1 MCLMRKFF
9 ALLLVS
15 VPGIVL
21 GCPDQL
27 DWKDFS
33 TVSLTFGNAGTLTL
47 TRYTDALY
55 ARVESVAETKE
66 MYQLNGGTS
75 LYRGLTSSELTGPSP
90 FFMLDMPVGVMLSL
104 LTRQIKH
111 PCEVNL
117 TTTQFSYVLPA
128 GNNLGM
134 GVTNVTGSA
143 IRGRDS
149 VIVYD
154 LNAIERGGRLAT
166 FKVSGKI
173 VFSTIDQLSTDT
185 VISDW
190 AITRDTEGPGL
201 RKVIQPSR
209 TVRTIKDLRTLDF
222 FESTIR

>member
-1 MCLMRKFF
+1 MRKFF

-15 VPGIVL
+15 ISGTVL

-33 TVSLTFGNAGTLTL
+33 TVSLTFENASTLTL

-55 ARVESVAETKE
+55 ARIESVAGTKE

-75 LYRGLTSSELTGPSP
+75 LFRGLTSSELTGPSP
-90 FFMLDMPVGVMLSL
+90 FFMLDMPVGAMLSL

-117 TTTQFSYVLPA
+117 STTQFSYVLPA

-134 GVTNVTGSA
+134 GATNVTGSV
-143 IRGRDS
+143 IRESDS
-149 VIVYD
+149 TIVYD
-154 LNAIERGGRLAT
+154 LIAIERGGRHAI

-173 VFSTIDQLSTDT
+173 EFSTIDQLSTDT

-190 AITRDTEGPGL
+190 AITRHTGGPGL
-201 RKVIQPSR
+201 NKVIEPSSM
-209 TVRTIKDLRTLDF
+209 VRTIKDLRRLDF